1 MNALTF
7 SKVHCLL
14 GVAVAE
20 LGPIIIIIIITII
33 ITVIIIIIIIIITV
47 IIINIIAINIVTINI
62 ITIVKVH
69 CLLGIALAEYQS
81 VPGSTFPFC
90 QISIEARVLFPL
102 IQQRYLK
109 CKIWE

>member
-7 SKVHCLL
+7 SKVHRLL

-33 ITVIIIIIIIIITV
+33 ITVIIIIITV
-47 IIINIIAINIVTINI
+47 IIINIIAINIITINI